1 MEYEVNS
8 KPFDSDELVDDVIEA
23 DDARQ
28 AARLFAISLR
38 QDGTF
43 NVYVREV
50 GAESQPQVFTISR
63 RVLQYADAALIE
75 AVAWRLR
82 QAAFFAQCHDRSAHV
97 LAKSWMT
104 QAFYHGGKIVDF
116 ETRVRAVQLLIH
128 FDLFVADEIA
138 RRCHARN

>member
-8 KPFDSDELVDDVIEA
+8 KPFDEHELVDDVIEA
-23 DDARQ
+23 DSVLDA
-28 AARLFAISLR
+28 ALMFARGKTE
-38 QDGTF
+38 QHV
-43 NVYVREV
+43 VYVRELGSSKAIAITV
-50 GAESQPQVFTISR
+50 AAVVP
-63 RVLQYADAALIE
+63 DASLIE

-82 QAAFFAQCHDRSAHV
+82 QAAFFAQCPSPSAHV

-104 QAFYHGGKIVDF
+104 QAFYHGGRIVDF

-138 RRCHARN
+138 RRDHARN